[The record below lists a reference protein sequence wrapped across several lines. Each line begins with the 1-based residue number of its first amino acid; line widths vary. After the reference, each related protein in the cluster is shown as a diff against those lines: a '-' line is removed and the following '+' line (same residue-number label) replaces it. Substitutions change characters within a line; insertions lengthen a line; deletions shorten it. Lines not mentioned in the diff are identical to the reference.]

1 MIITRTPFRVSFIG
15 GGSDL
20 REFYTRNDYGAVVS
34 AAITKYMYIIIHPYF
49 HDKVRI
55 KYSKTEDVCHVE
67 EITHPLVRECL
78 KKVVVEK
85 GVEIASFADV
95 PAGTG
100 LGSSSAFT
108 VGLLHALY
116 AFKGE
121 TISKEKLAQEAC
133 EIEIDVLGEPIG
145 KQDQY
150 AAAYGGINV
159 IRFNHDETV
168 MVSPITI
175 SANTKKTLEKNLR
188 LYFTGETRRAK
199 DILNEQKMNMA
210 IEEKY
215 TFLKDMLSL
224 VEVCRRSIETGDVD
238 TLGTILH
245 EGWILKKQVAQKI
258 TTGVIDELY
267 QLALDCDATG
277 GKVLGA
283 GGGGFLLLY
292 ANDQEKVQ
300 SALGCKALSFEI
312 DHEGTKILFSE

>member
-1 MIITRTPFRVSFIG
+1 M
-15 GGSDL
+15 
-20 REFYTRNDYGAVVS
+20 
-34 AAITKYMYIIIHPYF
+34 
-49 HDKVRI
+49 
-55 KYSKTEDVCHVE
+55 
-67 EITHPLVRECL
+67 
-78 KKVVVEK
+78 
-85 GVEIASFADV
+85 
-95 PAGTG
+95 
-100 LGSSSAFT
+100 GSSSAFT